1 MTELD
6 ALLAEAGRRG
16 FMWHQFRVD
25 QHGPAVLAGLYRWP
39 TCADVVV
46 LIDENT
52 SHAYRMPV
60 DGTADVFAPSHV
72 HWGYYQ
78 TEKVSAVWVLRALL
92 TIPRPDEPGGLPPLT
107 PAPPGTRV
115 PGERV
120 PVRMRRRVGRP
131 APVGV
136 T

>member
-16 FMWHQFRVD
+16 FLWHQFRVD
-25 QHGPAVLAGLYRWP
+25 EHGPDVLAGLYRWP

-46 LIDENT
+46 LLDENT
-52 SHAYRMPV
+52 SHAYRVPL
-60 DGTADVFAPSHV
+60 DAADVFAPTHV

-78 TEKVSAVWVLRALL
+78 PPQVSAVWVLRALL
-92 TIPRPDEPGGLPPLT
+92 TIPRPDEPGGLGPLT
-107 PAPPGTRV
+107 PAPEGTVV
-115 PGERV
+115 PGARV
-120 PVRMRRRVGRP
+120 PVRLRRRSTVGS
-131 APVGV
+131 